1 MRCKLSTEDTYCLI
15 ILVVIIIIAAASAWL
30 RH

>member
-15 ILVVIIIIAAASAWL
+15 ILVVIMIIAAASAWL